1 MDQMPGL
8 YDCWSGVDRVSELW
22 PTGGVKALRLGGPAN
37 QSNQSLFIGAP
48 HTLGM
53 GDFTSID
60 LLHLDFT
67 EHLS

>member
-1 MDQMPGL
+1 MAYRG
-8 YDCWSGVDRVSELW
+8 
-22 PTGGVKALRLGGPAN
+22 GGVKALRLGGPAN